1 MKPIGG
7 IPVILKFMIMTR
19 EEKRQARIERYERL
33 AEKAKQESNTAFEK
47 SHKMSEVIPFG
58 QPILIGHHSERR
70 DRRYREKIDNTM
82 RKSVKFDEK
91 AEYYKSK
98 AEAAANNDNIY
109 LGDEDAVERLT
120 EKLEGL
126 KRSQEIMK
134 FVNKII
140 RDKKKTREEK
150 FKAIQEN
157 GLSENQAEKILTS
170 GYVGFA
176 SYSLTNNNANI
187 HRVEDQLK
195 RAIALR
201 ETETTEEEING
212 VRVVRNTE
220 ENRLQLFF
228 PDKPDKE
235 TRSKLRHNGF
245 RFAYS
250 NECWQSYL
258 NNRQIYRAK
267 ELLK

>member
-1 MKPIGG
+1 
-7 IPVILKFMIMTR
+7 MTR
-19 EEKRQARIERYERL
+19 EEKRQRRVERYERL
-33 AEKAKQESNTAFEK
+33 AEKAQQESNTAFEK
-47 SHKMSEVIPFG
+47 SHKMSEIIPFG
-58 QPILIGHHSERR
+58 QPILVGHHSERR

-82 RKSVKFDEK
+82 RKSVQLDEK

-98 AEAAANNDNIY
+98 AEAAANNTSIY
-109 LGDEDAVERLT
+109 LEDEDAVERLT

-134 FVNKII
+134 AVNKIV

-150 FKAIQEN
+150 IEAIKAN
-157 GLSENQAEKILTS
+157 GLSERQAEEVMTPNCM
-170 GYVGFA
+170 GYIGFA
-176 SYSLTNNNANI
+176 SFSLTNNNANI

-201 ETETTEEEING
+201 ETETTEETING

-228 PDKPDKE
+228 KGKPDEE
-235 TRSKLRHNGF
+235 TRNKLKHNGF
-245 RFAYS
+245 RWSPF
-250 NECWQSYL
+250 NGCWQSYL
-258 NNRQIYRAK
+258 NNYQIRRSK
-267 ELLK
+267 EVLQ

>member
-1 MKPIGG
+1 
-7 IPVILKFMIMTR
+7 MTR
-19 EEKRQARIERYERL
+19 EEKKQARIERYERL
-33 AEKAKQESNTAFEK
+33 AEQAKEASNAAFEK
-47 SHKMSEVIPFG
+47 SHKMSEIIPFG
-58 QPILIGHHSERR
+58 QPILVGHHSEKR

-82 RKSVKFDEK
+82 RKSVQLDEK

-98 AEAAANNDNIY
+98 AEAAATNTSIY
-109 LGDEDAVERLT
+109 LEDEDAVERLT

-134 FVNKII
+134 AVNKII

-150 FKAIQEN
+150 IEAIQAN
-157 GLSENQAEKILTS
+157 GLSEKQAEEIMTPNCM
-170 GYVGFA
+170 GYIGFA

-195 RAIALR
+195 RAITLR

-228 PDKPDKE
+228 KGKPDEE
-235 TRSKLRHNGF
+235 TRSKLKHNGF
-245 RFAYS
+245 RWSPF
-250 NECWQSYL
+250 NGCWQSYL
-258 NNRQIYRAK
+258 NNYQIRRSK
-267 ELLK
+267 EILQ

>member
-1 MKPIGG
+1 
-7 IPVILKFMIMTR
+7 MTR
-19 EEKRQARIERYERL
+19 EEKRQKRVERYERL
-33 AEKAKQESNTAFEK
+33 AEQAKEASNSAFEK
-47 SHKMSEVIPFG
+47 SHRMSEIIPFG
-58 QPILIGHHSERR
+58 QPILVGHHSEKR

-82 RKSVKFDEK
+82 RKSVQLDEK

-98 AEAAANNDNIY
+98 AEAAAKNDNIY

-134 FVNKII
+134 AVNKIV

-150 FKAIQEN
+150 IEALKVY
-157 GLSENQAEKILTS
+157 GLSERQAEEVMTPNCM
-170 GYVGFA
+170 GYIGFA
-176 SYSLTNNNANI
+176 SFSLTNNNANI

-201 ETETTEEEING
+201 ETKTTEEEING

-220 ENRLQLFF
+220 ENRLQLFY
-228 PDKPDKE
+228 PEKPDKE

>member
-7 IPVILKFMIMTR
+7 IPVILKFMNMTR

-33 AEKAKQESNTAFEK
+33 AEKAKQESTEAHER
-47 SHKMSEVIPFG
+47 SHRLVEHIPAG
-58 QPILIGHHSERR
+58 QPILPGRR
-70 DRRYREKIDNTM
+70 GITHRNTLEKSWNALG
-82 RKSVKFDEK
+82 KSVKLDEK

-98 AEAAANNDNIY
+98 AEAAAKNDNIY

-134 FVNKII
+134 FVNKIV

-150 FKAIQEN
+150 IKAIQEN

-176 SYSLTNNNANI
+176 SYSLTNNNAKI

-201 ETETTEEEING
+201 ETETTEETING
-212 VRVVRNTE
+212 IRVVRNTE

>member
-1 MKPIGG
+1 
-7 IPVILKFMIMTR
+7 MTR
-19 EEKRQARIERYERL
+19 EERRQARIERYEHL
-33 AEKAKQESNTAFEK
+33 AKKVQNESNEAFEK
-47 SHKMSEVIPFG
+47 SHKMSEIIPFG
-58 QPILIGHHSERR
+58 QPILVGHHSERR
-70 DRRYREKIDNTM
+70 DRRYREKIDNSM
-82 RKSVKFDEK
+82 RKSVQLDEK
-91 AEYYKSK
+91 AEYYRSK
-98 AEAAANNDNIY
+98 AEAAAKNDNIY

-126 KRSQEIMK
+126 KRSQELMK
-134 FVNKII
+134 AVNKII

-150 FKAIQEN
+150 IEAIQEN
-157 GLSENQAEKILTS
+157 GLSEKQAEEIMTPNCM
-170 GYVGFA
+170 GYIGFA
-176 SYSLTNNNANI
+176 SYSLTNNNANL

-228 PDKPDKE
+228 KGKPDKE
-235 TRSKLRHNGF
+235 MRSKLRHNGF

-250 NECWQSYL
+250 NDCWQSYL
-258 NNRQIYRAK
+258 NNRQIYRVK